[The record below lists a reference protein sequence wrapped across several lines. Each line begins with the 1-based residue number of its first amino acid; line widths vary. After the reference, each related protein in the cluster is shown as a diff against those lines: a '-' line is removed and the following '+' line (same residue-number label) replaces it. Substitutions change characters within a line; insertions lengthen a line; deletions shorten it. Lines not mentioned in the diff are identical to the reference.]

1 MTSFFAFE
9 LVVALPNRPAVFVVG
24 MPYLRSEKS
33 AAVLADQLSTKA
45 AFSAV
50 SAAKRSSSC
59 KFKLHIL
66 PFVRLDYC
74 GMAAF
79 NIILQKWLK
88 DRRKQTLSDGEI
100 QHIIN
105 VFNIFDLTQVY
116 MAELDAILEEY
127 GIV

>member
-1 MTSFFAFE
+1 
-9 LVVALPNRPAVFVVG
+9 
-24 MPYLRSEKS
+24 
-33 AAVLADQLSTKA
+33 
-45 AFSAV
+45 
-50 SAAKRSSSC
+50 
-59 KFKLHIL
+59 
-66 PFVRLDYC
+66 
-74 GMAAF
+74 MAAF